1 MFAVETLQ
9 TVANVRIG
17 QRPEREKRRD
27 SRVKKCETIELFF
40 RHDGN
45 DRSVLPVDPNEV
57 DVIGRIFEEMFQ
69 RVQIDFLSM
78 FVEKFFVI
86 DRIDALVAIA
96 C

>member
-17 QRPEREKRRD
+17 QRPERETEN
-27 SRVKKCETIELFF
+27 SIGEEMFVSIELFF

-45 DRSVLPVDPNEV
+45 DRSVLPIDPNEI
-57 DVIGRIFEEMFQ
+57 DVIGRIFEQMFQ
-69 RVQIDFLSM
+69 RVQFDFLSM

-86 DRIDALVAIA
+86 DRIDGFVGVA